1 MAERNY
7 TLEQIKVIEHDGGH
21 AVVSAVAGSGKT
33 ETLVG
38 RVRQLLKE
46 HTPAQIAVVMFN
58 RDARESFQKRCQQ
71 AIAGPAPEI
80 RTFNSM
86 GNKIVQ
92 RLVGQGL
99 LPDAKIVEKDFQ
111 RARIARDVFS
121 HVFKNIN
128 GDDTAPDKE
137 LIDEFISFIMLV
149 KSDIRSAEDVF
160 DSRPYGKSA
169 QGFPEAFKLYEQ
181 QRTKMK
187 IRFFEDQIYDPVKL
201 LLRHPEYQ
209 RLIANKVDH
218 LIVDEAQDVNGIQI
232 ELLKMLAGTR
242 AKVMLCGDEDQ
253 AIYEWR
259 GAKPD
264 YITRGFER
272 DFSGAAR
279 YTLPHTFRFGHTL
292 SLAASHVITRNANRN
307 SKISISAPNTPKTR
321 IHSVG
326 LALGTSGFG
335 DQVAEILENGRTPDQ
350 LAVLVR
356 TYNVAVALELELHQ
370 HSIPYF
376 VYGRPPLQRIPE
388 ISAMVGVLQLASGRW
403 RGLPNDEA
411 RFVINSLLWRPAL
424 YLSKQATH
432 AVIDKAL
439 EQPDHLSEAV
449 RSVIAP
455 ELQPFQADQI
465 RDRADLL
472 EIIATCTDPDEKP
485 VELLDRYLN
494 GTNFEKSIIKQS
506 PTAESAETIL
516 ANVAAFRA
524 LAAKHEGT
532 IAVFLDDIDPLID
545 STNLAPPTKPHVWI
559 GSIHR
564 AKGAQWPVV
573 LLPGLAARAFPR
585 DNIEREELEGE
596 RRLFY
601 VAMTRVIDELYLVH
615 PVDPD
620 FDQSIKDIKS
630 EAKRGFECPTSPF
643 LWEMDLAVAR
653 YTGEAIENEGPFE
666 SVPVESPAI
675 ANEYFA
681 RFPFAKDWSFTRR
694 PRTVA
699 RRPTQTPTGSVAG
712 LGEGVRVHHDT
723 FGPGT
728 FERWVDNRVY
738 RVRFDSGE
746 TKMLVAQYAPIRVLD
761 SKGAPPPAPAE
772 AEFDDD
778 DIPW

>member
-1 MAERNY
+1 MAERSY
-7 TLEQIKVIEHDGGH
+7 TPEQIKVIEHGEGH

-58 RDARESFQKRCQQ
+58 RDAREAFQKRCQK

-92 RLVGQGL
+92 RLVSQGL

-111 RARIARDVFS
+111 RAKIAAQVFTR
-121 HVFKNIN
+121 VFKSIN
-128 GDDTAPDKE
+128 GDDAAPDKE
-137 LIDEFISFIMLV
+137 LIDEFISFILLV
-149 KSDIRSAEDVF
+149 KSEVRSAEEVF

-169 QGFPEAFKLYEQ
+169 LGFPDAFRLYEQ
-181 QRTKMK
+181 QRIKMK
-187 IRFFEDQIYDPVKL
+187 IRFFEDQVYDPVKL

-272 DFSGAAR
+272 DFSGATR

-307 SKISISAPNTPKTR
+307 PKISISAPTTPKTR
-321 IHSVG
+321 IHSFG
-326 LALGTSGFG
+326 LALGTAGFG
-335 DQVAEILENGRTPDQ
+335 ELVSASLADGFKPDEI
-350 LAVLVR
+350 AILVR
-356 TYNVAVALELELHQ
+356 TYSVAVALELELHQ
-370 HSIPYF
+370 HGIPYF

-403 RGLPNDEA
+403 KNLPTDEA

-424 YLSKQATH
+424 YLSKEAIH
-432 AVIDKAL
+432 AVIDRSL

-449 RSVIAP
+449 RSAITP
-455 ELQPFQADQI
+455 QLQPFQADQI

-472 EIIATCTDPDEKP
+472 DIIATCTDPDEKP
-485 VELLDRYLN
+485 VQLLDRYLS
-494 GTNFEKSIIKQS
+494 GTSFDKSIIKQS
-506 PTAESAETIL
+506 PTAEVAETIL

-532 IAVFLDDIDPLID
+532 IAEFLDDIDPLID
-545 STNLAPPTKPHVWI
+545 STNLDPPSVPHVWI

-564 AKGAQWPVV
+564 AKGAQWPIVM
-573 LLPGLAARAFPR
+573 LPGLAARSFPR
-585 DNIEREELEGE
+585 DHITQEELEAE
-596 RRLFY
+596 RRFFY
-601 VAMTRVIDELYLVH
+601 VAMTRAVEELYLIH
-615 PVDPD
+615 PVDSD
-620 FDQSIKDIKS
+620 FDNAIKDIKS
-630 EAKRGFECPTSPF
+630 DAKRGFECPTSPF

-653 YTGEAIENEGPFE
+653 YAAEAIENEGPFE
-666 SVPVESPAI
+666 SVPLESPAV
-675 ANEYFA
+675 ANEYFK
-681 RFPFAKDWSFTRR
+681 RFPFAKDWAFTRL
-694 PRTVA
+694 PRGAV
-699 RRPTQTPTGSVAG
+699 RRPAETPIGSLAS
-712 LGEGVRVHHDT
+712 LREGVRVHHDT

-738 RVRFDSGE
+738 HVRFDSGE
-746 TKMLVAQYAPIRVLD
+746 TKMLVAHYAPIRVLA
-761 SKGAPPPAPAE
+761 S
-772 AEFDDD
+772 
-778 DIPW
+778 